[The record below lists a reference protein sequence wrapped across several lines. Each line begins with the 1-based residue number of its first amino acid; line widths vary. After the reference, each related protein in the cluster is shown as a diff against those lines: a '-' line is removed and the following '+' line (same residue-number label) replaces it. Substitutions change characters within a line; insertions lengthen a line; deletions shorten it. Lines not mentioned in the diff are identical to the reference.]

1 MRHRKR
7 TAKLGMK
14 SQHRRATLA
23 NMVCSLIKHSRITT
37 TIAKAK
43 VARRYA
49 DKMITLAKKGT
60 IHHRRQAIAFLR
72 QKDMVQKLFTDLG
85 KQHSDRIGGYT
96 RIIRVGQRVGDA
108 AEMAILEWTG
118 TVTAA
123 PASEEGKAAKETK
136 PKAGKTEKAGK
147 KETPAKKKEAPAKKE
162 EAAAK

>member
-60 IHHRRQAIAFLR
+60 LHHRREAIAFLR
-72 QKDMVQKLFTDLG
+72 QKDLVKKLFTDLG
-85 KQHSDRIGGYT
+85 KQHSDRQGGYT
-96 RIIRVGQRVGDA
+96 RIIRIGQRNGDA

-118 TVTAA
+118 TVVTTPA
-123 PASEEGKAAKETK
+123 PEQGGAGKETTPVAEK
-136 PKAGKTEKAGK
+136 STAKTKA
-147 KETPAKKKEAPAKKE
+147 PAKKK
-162 EAAAK
+162 AAAKK

>member
-23 NMVCSLIKHSRITT
+23 NMVCSLIQHNRITT
-37 TIAKAK
+37 TVARAK

-60 IHHRRQAIAFLR
+60 IHHRRQAIAFLG

-85 KQHSDRIGGYT
+85 KQHSDRQGGYT
-96 RIIRVGQRVGDA
+96 RIIRIGQRVGDA
-108 AEMAILEWTG
+108 AEIAILEWTG
-118 TVTAA
+118 TVVTA
-123 PASEEGKAAKETK
+123 PAPEEAGKAEEMKPTTET
-136 PKAGKTEKAGK
+136 TEK
-147 KETPAKKKEAPAKKE
+147 PAK
-162 EAAAK
+162 

>member
-1 MRHRKR
+1 MRHAKR

-23 NMVCSLIKHSRITT
+23 SLVCSLIKHNRITT

-60 IHHRRQAIAFLR
+60 IHHRRQAIAFLG

-85 KQHSDRIGGYT
+85 KQHSDRQGGYT
-96 RIIRVGQRVGDA
+96 RIIRLGNRPGDA
-108 AEMAILEWTG
+108 AEVAILEWTG
-118 TVTAA
+118 TVSAA
-123 PASEEGKAAKETK
+123 PAPEEGKKGKETK
-136 PKAGKTEKAGK
+136 PKAEKSGK
-147 KETPAKKKEAPAKKE
+147 KPAAKKE
-162 EAAAK
+162 QIAAK

>member
-1 MRHRKR
+1 MRHAKR

-23 NMVCSLIKHSRITT
+23 SLVCSLIKHNRITT

-60 IHHRRQAIAFLR
+60 IHHRRQAIAFLG

-85 KQHSDRIGGYT
+85 KQHSDRQGGYT
-96 RIIRVGQRVGDA
+96 RIIRLGNRPGDA
-108 AEMAILEWTG
+108 AEVAILEWTG
-118 TVTAA
+118 TVSAA
-123 PASEEGKAAKETK
+123 PAPEEGKKGKETN
-136 PKAGKTEKAGK
+136 PKAEKSDK
-147 KETPAKKKEAPAKKE
+147 KPAAKKE
-162 EAAAK
+162 QVAAK